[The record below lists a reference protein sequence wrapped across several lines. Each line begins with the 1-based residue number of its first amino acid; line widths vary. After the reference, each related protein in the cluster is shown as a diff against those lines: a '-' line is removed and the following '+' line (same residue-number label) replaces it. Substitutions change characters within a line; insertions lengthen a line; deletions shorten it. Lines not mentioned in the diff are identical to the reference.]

1 MLPGHLH
8 FQELSLPFFFF
19 FALPPPFLFLSPS
32 ALQVWT
38 NVITDPCRRPAR
50 ETEAGP
56 DTQVFQTGY
65 IRPNR
70 PSVYLC
76 NWTLRIRRRRFQAKW
91 ASYCLFGINYQGEW
105 KPRRPRDTPP
115 PTPRKKEPIQTLEA
129 WMRGEGE
136 CLTRAMATELGTVQ
150 REVWSGSRL
159 LCLSLG

>member
-1 MLPGHLH
+1 MIFELTVWVLPGHLH
-8 FQELSLPFFFF
+8 FQELSLSPT
-19 FALPPPFLFLSPS
+19 PTFLSPS

-38 NVITDPCRRPAR
+38 NVITGPCKRPAR

-76 NWTLRIRRRRFQAKW
+76 NWKLRIRRQRFQAKW

-105 KPRRPRDTPP
+105 KPRRPGTPP
-115 PTPRKKEPIQTLEA
+115 PQKKEPIQTLEA

-136 CLTRAMATELGTVQ
+136 CLTRAMATELGMVQ
-150 REVWSGSRL
+150 QEVWSGSRL